1 MTNRLLPGED
11 TKEEITGPLV
21 DYLRS
26 KYGDDKSLLRVYI
39 IHYAYDRRD
48 QTHVHNPWVLA
59 WYAHG
64 QNQIP
69 MKLPLWIIEQ
79 WQAQRPLSYEVVPP
93 EPPAQGS
100 LF

>member
-1 MTNRLLPGED
+1 MDKALLPGED

-21 DYLRS
+21 EYLRS
-26 KYGDDKSLLRVYI
+26 KETDSKTLLRVYI

-48 QTHVHNPWVLA
+48 RTHEHNPWVLA

-64 QNQIP
+64 PHQLP
-69 MKLPLWIIEQ
+69 MKLPLWIIEH
-79 WQAQRPLSYEVVPP
+79 WDAKRSLPWEVVPP
-93 EPPAQGS
+93 AQGN